1 MHLGVKAVIAKAF
14 ARIHKANLVNF
25 GIVPLTF
32 VREEDYDGIQQG
44 DVLEVPDLRDALRR
58 RGNQVAVRNLTKDR
72 TFTAA
77 IELTPRE
84 ADIILAGGLLNY
96 TRLH

>member
-32 VREEDYDGIQQG
+32 VREEDYDNIEQG
-44 DVLEVPDLRDALRR
+44 DVLELADIRGALSQRA
-58 RGNQVAVRNLTKDR
+58 NQVTVRNLTKDR
-72 TFTAA
+72 TFAA
-77 IELTPRE
+77 AVELTPRE

-96 TRLH
+96 TRLR